1 MEKTKS
7 SQEAFKEVQ
16 NFLKNTSSGQ
26 IQKDEMEVKF
36 TKIHPNAVTPSY
48 AHDGDVGMDL
58 YAVSYEWDEENDFY
72 VYHTGLKMEALNRVG
87 GFLFPRSS
95 NRKTNCY
102 LANSVGIADIMI
114 YRGEI
119 MLCFKDRTS
128 SEDRIKHAGYEAFFE
143 IMSYSTLEK
152 ALVEKKNAEDK
163 MKERIKNLEFAPYK
177 DLSKAVGQIVIL
189 NFDKVRFN
197 EVDKLSDSERGENGF
212 GSTDKKNK

>member
-128 SEDRIKHAGYEAFFE
+128 SEDRIKHAGYEALFE
-143 IMSYSTLEK
+143 TMSYSTLEK

>member
-26 IQKDEMEVKF
+26 VHNGEMEVKF
-36 TKIHPNAVTPSY
+36 TKIHPNAVTPEY

-72 VYHTGLKMEALNRVG
+72 VYHTGIKMEALNRVG

-128 SEDRIKHAGYEAFFE
+128 SEDRIRHAGYEAFFE
-143 IMSYSTLEK
+143 TMSYSTLEK
-152 ALVEKKNAEDK
+152 ALVEKKNAEEK
-163 MKERIKNLEFAPYK
+163 MKERINNLEFAPYR